1 MRGSN
6 EWLYS
11 KWCSGAYRF
20 VFKQLGLSSLVD
32 IVDISIMNKH
42 QGKYA

>member
-1 MRGSN
+1 MTMQQAVFRS
-6 EWLYS
+6 LQL
-11 KWCSGAYRF
+11 
-20 VFKQLGLSSLVD
+20 VFKQLDFD